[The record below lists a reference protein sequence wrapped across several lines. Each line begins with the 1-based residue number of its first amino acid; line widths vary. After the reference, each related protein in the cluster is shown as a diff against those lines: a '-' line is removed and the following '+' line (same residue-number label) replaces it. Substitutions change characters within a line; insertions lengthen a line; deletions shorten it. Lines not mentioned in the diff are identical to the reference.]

1 MNKPL
6 YTHLSRRE
14 SQIMDVVYRLGEA
27 SVSEVVNRIADTPAY
42 NSIRVTLGILEK
54 KGYLRHRQEGQRYI
68 YTPVMSPETATHSAL
83 SHVLKTFF
91 GGSPSKAILTLLDM
105 SSERMTQEELDQLAD
120 WIEQAREETK

>member
-6 YTHLSRRE
+6 PTHLSRRE

-68 YTPVMSPETATHSAL
+68 YTPVMSPETATRPKPSSPAPSL
-83 SHVLKTFF
+83 AVSFAFSVRLPVQPPPGSTKT
-91 GGSPSKAILTLLDM
+91 
-105 SSERMTQEELDQLAD
+105 
-120 WIEQAREETK
+120 